1 MKIFTDEEELVLKR
15 TDENYKYIARD
26 KDGDLYIYKK
36 MPYRDENVFN
46 TECGNFCLVCNK
58 CCSDIFFKNVTWE
71 NSPIQYRDDESL
83 EGQKIKSKKIE
94 ELANE
99 AEKDIEIL
107 NEMYEKYAEIKDGDI
122 VDDDTVINNICFNLI
137 NAQTDIDELQSQ
149 IQQLQERN

>member
-36 MPYRDENVFN
+36 MPYRDENAFN
-46 TECGNFCLVCNK
+46 TECSNFCLVCNK

-83 EGQKIKSKKIE
+83 EEQKIKSKKIE
-94 ELANE
+94 ELANG

-107 NEMYEKYAEIKDGDI
+107 NEMYEKYAKIR
-122 VDDDTVINNICFNLI
+122 DDDTIINNFCFNLF
-137 NAQTDIDELQSQ
+137 NTQADLEEWVSC
-149 IQQLQERN
+149 NKNK